1 MADDAPNPSGGM
13 QANRWL
19 VILPL
24 AIAILSLVSSFFQS
38 VNYSRQIDSAQRNVL
53 RAESLR
59 TCRDIIDVFF
69 QFRLKAEEANRMR
82 GAGNALIA
90 AELKSLVF
98 KFGAFGT
105 FLANFQDDAARKLY
119 TDLSWDSLAIAE
131 GAATLSSEEFAQRFA
146 AAETKF
152 GKLNEDCVKAAQ
164 SRLL

>member
-13 QANRWL
+13 PANRWL

-24 AIAILSLVSSFFQS
+24 AIALLSLVSSFFQS

-59 TCRDIIDVFF
+59 TCRDIIEVFF

-82 GAGNALIA
+82 GTDNPMLA
-90 AELKSLVF
+90 AELKALVY

-105 FLANFQDDAARKLY
+105 FLANFQDEAARKLY
-119 TDLSWDSLAIAE
+119 TELSWDSLAIAE
-131 GAATLSSEEFAQRFA
+131 GATTFSPEEFARRFA
-146 AAETKF
+146 AADAKF